1 MTFES
6 INRSRAGGVLSRIR
20 GVFLRRATFL
30 VLASALGLGAGWWA
44 SDRGWGES
52 PAPPSS
58 TPGVLWPDPQAI
70 GAFSLLDH
78 HGRAFTRERLD
89 GAWTF
94 MFFGYTHCP
103 DVCPTTLATLR
114 QVETSVAERAAAPRQ
129 HVLVSVDPARDRIE
143 VLAQY
148 VPWFGS
154 SFLGVTGSDDELSK
168 LARQLGVAYFR
179 GEAKA
184 DGSYLVEHSASIML
198 IDPWGRLV
206 ALFGMPHR
214 ADTIATRFLELERQ
228 VLASEGGLPPPGDP
242 GAAES

>member
-1 MTFES
+1 MLES
-6 INRSRAGGVLSRIR
+6 INHSRVGGLLSRVR
-20 GVFLRRATFL
+20 GTFLRRASLL
-30 VLASALGLGAGWWA
+30 VLASVLGLGAGWWG
-44 SDRGWGES
+44 SDLRRGE
-52 PAPPSS
+52 PPSPTS
-58 TPGVLWPDPQAI
+58 SVPGVLWPHPQPI

-89 GAWTF
+89 GTWTF

-114 QVETSVAERAAAPRQ
+114 QVETSVSDRASAPRQ
-129 HVLVSVDPARDRIE
+129 HVLVSVDPSRDRID
-143 VLAQY
+143 VLAEY

-154 SFLGVTGSDDELSK
+154 SFLGVTGSDAELSK
-168 LARQLGVAYFR
+168 LARQLGAAYFR
-179 GEAKA
+179 GDTNA

-198 IDPWGRLV
+198 IDPWGRLI

-228 VLASEGGLPPPGDP
+228 VLASEGGLPG
-242 GAAES
+242 GAGPAES